1 MLSFRPRKRV
11 LLLDDDHSM
20 QRLVETLLKR
30 AGFRVDAVGKGNEAI
45 ERMKSTKYAAVL
57 LDLMMPHEG
66 GMTVLRHLRSTD
78 PAMLHRVVLLTAAP
92 QSILRGIESEVF
104 GVVRKPFQHADLVS
118 AVTRCV
124 DAK

>member
-1 MLSFRPRKRV
+1 MLKFLTRSRI

-20 QRLVETLLKR
+20 QRLVTALLKR
-30 AGFRVDAVGKGNEAI
+30 AGFRVDAVSKGNEAI

-66 GMTVLRHLRSTD
+66 GMTVLGHLRNND
-78 PAMLHRVVLLTAAP
+78 PAMLRRVVLLTAAP
-92 QSILRGIESEVF
+92 QSILRGIENEVF
-104 GVVRKPFQHADLVS
+104 GVVRKPFEHADLVS

>member
-1 MLSFRPRKRV
+1 MLGLRTRSRI

-20 QRLVETLLKR
+20 QRLVQTLLKR

-45 ERMKSTKYAAVL
+45 AKMTTTKYDAVL

-66 GMTVLRHLRSTD
+66 GMTVLSHLRALD
-78 PAMLHRVVLLTAAP
+78 PTMLQRVLLLTAAP

-104 GVVRKPFQHADLVS
+104 GVVRKPFEHADLIA

-124 DAK
+124 DGR